1 MPLPKNTYYGLGA
14 GGPNANKD
22 QGIGASLM
30 PMIQKQMQQQNTIAQ
45 QQNQL
50 ALQNQ
55 GYQVGKNGQL
65 QRMGPGNAAPQF
77 NPQMIYAP
85 TAQGYQQAGAQKNA
99 DIAAAESRAQN
110 YYNQAI
116 ASIQNASKQ
125 TTALLQPDVE
135 ANRAALEKIKLY
147 NNIGTA
153 NDGGA
158 SLQKELQATPGY
170 QFQLNEGSR
179 LLSQQIAS
187 KGMLESGALLK
198 ELQSYGQGIASQTF
212 NDSYNRLLNL
222 AATTS
227 PSVTAQ
233 AAQLQNMGTQ
243 TAGLQGSLADLA
255 GNMGLAIAQTSYDS
269 TLGAS
274 QTFQGQTPNYDQWG
288 NFLNWTSV

>member
-55 GYQVGKNGQL
+55 GYSVGSDGQMV
-65 QRMGPGNAAPQF
+65 RRGPGNAAPQF

-85 TAQGYQQAGAQKNA
+85 TAQGYTQAGAQKTK
-99 DIAAAESRAQN
+99 DINAAEAKAQD
-110 YYNQAI
+110 YYNKAI
-116 ASIQNASKQ
+116 ASIENASKQ
-125 TTALLQPDVE
+125 TTQLLQPDVD
-135 ANRAALEKIKLY
+135 ANRAALEKLKLY

-153 NDGGA
+153 ADGGA

-170 QFQLNEGSR
+170 QFQLNEGTR
-179 LLSQQIAS
+179 LLTQQIAS
-187 KGMLESGALLK
+187 KGMLQSGALLK

-233 AAQLQNMGTQ
+233 ANQLQNAGTQ
-243 TAGLQGSLADLA
+243 TAGYQGTLAELA
-255 GNMGLAIAQTSYDS
+255 GNMGLARAQTGYDA

-274 QTFQGQTPNYDQWG
+274 QTFQGQTPNYDEWG

>member
-14 GGPNANKD
+14 GGPPSNQD
-22 QGIGASLM
+22 QGIGASLL

-255 GNMGLAIAQTSYDS
+255 GNMGLARAQTSYDS